1 MGIVPIGNRVYR
13 GAEWPRTSMN
23 AVVDDDDAIEGKHEV
38 ELAVVGLR
46 DFVLCCE
53 CRQGQRWVSRKWR
66 IWG

>member
-23 AVVDDDDAIEGKHEV
+23 AVVDAINTTV

-46 DFVLCCE
+46 DFVLCCAVNA
-53 CRQGQRWVSRKWR
+53 GKGKVRWVSRKWR